1 MAVQT
6 HAIIVVN
13 VPMNEAVLNVNVQM
27 DGEVIYVWKVNLLQS
42 SVDNSLD
49 LVVTILLYLSLG
61 VHKA

>member
-27 DGEVIYVWKVNLLQS
+27 DGEVIHVWKVNLLQS